1 MQRKSRRFTFFWDR
15 FIVPCSLP
23 HLVFH
28 GFLSLLGDVPISEL
42 TDESFQGTI
51 FKLLSYVFPC
61 FFLIFMGHQWF
72 FPNFYGK
79 PMVNREQGH
88 KNVQVAKRHE
98 DWWGPGFWAV
108 CTEKSP
114 VLTYFKRV
122 IYLLPSGKLT

>member
-79 PMVNREQGH
+79 PMVNLERSQ
-88 KNVQVAKRHE
+88 KRAGGKAARGLV
-98 DWWGPGFWAV
+98 GPWFLGSLHGKITSTYLFQ
-108 CTEKSP
+108 KGDLP
-114 VLTYFKRV
+114 LT
-122 IYLLPSGKLT
+122 LW